1 MTKGTIQSKLD
12 HLDAAWAQ
20 FQALDDQ
27 IVSAANADDRETD
40 YFTLDLY
47 DQAEGACCVQRDQLL
62 AMLDDFV
69 QTQTLSPA
77 VPPPTSGPRPR
88 SALPRITLP
97 TFSGQFTEWT
107 RFRDLFTSLVVND
120 EAWSDAERF
129 HYLSASLTGEAAQLV
144 QRIPANAANFSQAW
158 ELLEHR
164 YQNRRLLV
172 AAQFDALYGVKS
184 CTTHNATE
192 LKAVLNTTCNVAA
205 VLNSLG
211 IPVNDE
217 SHWIVHHTVRRLDRH
232 TLKEWEKSL
241 GSRVDPPAFS
251 ELLEF
256 LETTIRTLE
265 AFEFRQGTRAPMP
278 ATPPPSRVKA
288 LHTATEAASR
298 SRCNLCQG
306 NHILCFC
313 SAFRSLIPAARLQM
327 VTSRRWCR
335 NCLGP
340 HNTTACPSAKRC
352 QRCAQMHH
360 TMLHEAANEPT
371 TTSVATL
378 HTTKRHELTT
388 GTVSVLLATAL
399 VTASAGNR
407 KVTARALIDPCSEVS
422 LISESLVQRMRLPR
436 TSSSQLVLG
445 AGGKVT
451 AATRGRVNLT
461 LTSTAP
467 VCSQS
472 CKVEALVLSRLT
484 AYQPSCAAQTPHWPH
499 TSGLPLADPRTTST
513 TPIELLLGADVYP
526 QIVLE
531 GIRHGGRYAPIAQET
546 IFGWILSGPTAR
558 RRSPTQA
565 VSTHTCTT
573 DDLTSLV
580 RRFWEQ
586 EEVAAPT
593 STHRTAEEKAVEE
606 TFRRTHYRQA
616 DGRYVVRL
624 CFKDASPSLG
634 ESHSIARRI
643 LLSTERR
650 LRDNP
655 ALGAA
660 YHDFMRE
667 YRHLGHMQEVPRDEE
682 CVRTPHFYLPH
693 HGVLKGI
700 GASAKLRVVFN
711 GSRPSLTGQSLNHY
725 LSAGPKLQ
733 RNLMDVL
740 LRWRRHKIA
749 FLADVEKM
757 YRQIQIH
764 PDDRDFQRILWRDNP
779 EDKILVYHLTT
790 VTYGL
795 TCAPFLAIRTLLQ
808 LADDEEDQFPR
819 GATTLREA
827 TYVDDILS
835 GDSSEE
841 EAVKTRT
848 ELIGICRAG
857 GFTLKKWSSN
867 SDTLTNHLPDEY
879 LATSSTL
886 PWYPELGCSALGLKW
901 HPHNDTLTF
910 SFQSPPTPPPS
921 TVTKRYVLS
930 QVAKLFDPLG
940 WLSPFIVRGKIFLQQ
955 LWQERLD
962 WDEQLPPAA
971 ADTWKRLTADAAD
984 LNQIRLPRWL
994 GTETPATTQQLHVFV
1009 DASEKAYAAAAYIRT
1024 SGPPGTRVTL
1034 IAAKTKTAPL
1044 QSVSLPRLELCAA
1057 VLGARL
1063 LAHLRREL
1071 RVPIDT
1077 SHLWS
1082 DSTVTLAWLHG
1093 EPTRWRTYVA
1103 NRVSEVQT
1111 TVPDVCLHHVSTKD
1125 NPADCASRGI
1135 PASQLTHHPLWWS
1148 GPAWLTEPPTVWDT
1162 TSPIIDTTEEERQPS
1177 TCLHT
1182 QLENAEEE
1190 TMLHRYSSVNRLLR
1204 ISAWC
1209 LRWRE
1214 RRPPSPKPA
1223 ATPQLRHLSCDR
1235 RSWKARKPAGPR
1247 SHSDTNSGRR
1257 SQPSPTDNPFERPAN
1272 FEPCHRSSTVKH
1284 PIILP
1289 PGSRLTQLI
1298 VEQHHQR
1305 TLHGG
1310 VQLTLAS
1317 IRQRYWIPQGR
1328 QRVKGCI
1335 SHCITCLRWRAA
1347 TATQLMGD
1355 LPSHRVTPSR
1365 PFTHTGVD
1373 YAGPFRLKT
1382 APGRGHKSIKGY
1394 VAIFICFSTRA
1405 VHLEAVTDYSTPAF
1419 LAAFR
1424 RFTGRRG
1431 QCASMTSD
1439 CGTNFVG
1446 ADQELRRMFRASSKE
1461 ATFIASQLA
1470 KEGVRW
1476 KFNPAGAPHFGGIW
1490 EAAVRS
1496 VKHHLRRVV
1505 GDLPYTFEELATFL
1519 CQVEACL
1526 NSRPLQALTDDP
1538 EDLTPLTPGHFLI
1551 GGPLLAIPE
1560 PTLHD
1565 VPTPRLTRWQQLQQ
1579 RLEHFWRRW
1588 ASEYL
1593 HQLQSRRKWTTA
1605 QASLNI
1611 GDLTLVKSEITP
1623 PTKWPLAR
1631 ITNVHPG
1638 SDGHVRVVT
1647 VRIATSS
1654 LTRPV
1659 TKIVLLRRAAAT

>member
-1 MTKGTIQSKLD
+1 MPIPRPSYLPEKEELEEYYGPID
-12 HLDAAWAQ
+12 G
-20 FQALDDQ
+20 
-27 IVSAANADDRETD
+27 VVPTD
-40 YFTLDLY
+40 YPDAYRSLLDLQCVVVSLQPPSHVY
-47 DQAEGACCVQRDQLL
+47 HHHRLCQACYNRLTHVERRYYEQGGWHVLCRRDVAGPWAKCRDCGLQLGAIRPAHECTECV
-62 AMLDDFV
+62 
-69 QTQTLSPA
+69 
-77 VPPPTSGPRPR
+77 
-88 SALPRITLP
+88 
-97 TFSGQFTEWT
+97 E
-107 RFRDLFTSLVVND
+107 
-120 EAWSDAERF
+120 ER
-129 HYLSASLTGEAAQLV
+129 YRE
-144 QRIPANAANFSQAW
+144 P
-158 ELLEHR
+158 
-164 YQNRRLLV
+164 
-172 AAQFDALYGVKS
+172 
-184 CTTHNATE
+184 
-192 LKAVLNTTCNVAA
+192 
-205 VLNSLG
+205 
-211 IPVNDE
+211 
-217 SHWIVHHTVRRLDRH
+217 
-232 TLKEWEKSL
+232 
-241 GSRVDPPAFS
+241 
-251 ELLEF
+251 
-256 LETTIRTLE
+256 RTLE

-313 SAFRSLIPAARLQM
+313 SAFRSLTPAARLQM

-407 KVTARALIDPCSEVS
+407 KVTARAMIDPCSEVS

-558 RRSPTQA
+558 RRSPTRD
-565 VSTHTCTT
+565 VSTHTCTI
-573 DDLTSLV
+573 DDLTSL
-580 RRFWEQ
+580 
-586 EEVAAPT
+586 
-593 STHRTAEEKAVEE
+593 
-606 TFRRTHYRQA
+606 
-616 DGRYVVRL
+616 
-624 CFKDASPSLG
+624 DASPSLG
-634 ESHSIARRI
+634 ESHSVARRI

-667 YRHLGHMQEVPRDEE
+667 YRQLGHMQEVPRDEE

-693 HGVLKGI
+693 HGVLKGT

-711 GSRPSLTGQSLNHY
+711 GSRPSSTGQSLNHH

-841 EAVKTRT
+841 EAVKTQT

-886 PWYPELGCSALGLKW
+886 PWHPELGCSALGLKW

-910 SFQSPPTPPPS
+910 SFQGPPTPPPS

-940 WLSPFIVRGKIFLQQ
+940 WLSPFIIRGKIFLQQ

-994 GTETPATTQQLHVFV
+994 GTETPTTN
-1009 DASEKAYAAAAYIRT
+1009 
-1024 SGPPGTRVTL
+1024 
-1034 IAAKTKTAPL
+1034 
-1044 QSVSLPRLELCAA
+1044 
-1057 VLGARL
+1057 
-1063 LAHLRREL
+1063 
-1071 RVPIDT
+1071 
-1077 SHLWS
+1077 W
-1082 DSTVTLAWLHG
+1082 
-1093 EPTRWRTYVA
+1093 
-1103 NRVSEVQT
+1103 
-1111 TVPDVCLHHVSTKD
+1111 
-1125 NPADCASRGI
+1125 
-1135 PASQLTHHPLWWS
+1135 
-1148 GPAWLTEPPTVWDT
+1148 
-1162 TSPIIDTTEEERQPS
+1162 
-1177 TCLHT
+1177 
-1182 QLENAEEE
+1182 
-1190 TMLHRYSSVNRLLR
+1190 
-1204 ISAWC
+1204 
-1209 LRWRE
+1209 
-1214 RRPPSPKPA
+1214 
-1223 ATPQLRHLSCDR
+1223 
-1235 RSWKARKPAGPR
+1235 
-1247 SHSDTNSGRR
+1247 GR
-1257 SQPSPTDNPFERPAN
+1257 
-1272 FEPCHRSSTVKH
+1272 
-1284 PIILP
+1284 
-1289 PGSRLTQLI
+1289 
-1298 VEQHHQR
+1298 
-1305 TLHGG
+1305 
-1310 VQLTLAS
+1310 
-1317 IRQRYWIPQGR
+1317 
-1328 QRVKGCI
+1328 
-1335 SHCITCLRWRAA
+1335 
-1347 TATQLMGD
+1347 
-1355 LPSHRVTPSR
+1355 
-1365 PFTHTGVD
+1365 
-1373 YAGPFRLKT
+1373 
-1382 APGRGHKSIKGY
+1382 
-1394 VAIFICFSTRA
+1394 
-1405 VHLEAVTDYSTPAF
+1405 
-1419 LAAFR
+1419 
-1424 RFTGRRG
+1424 
-1431 QCASMTSD
+1431 
-1439 CGTNFVG
+1439 
-1446 ADQELRRMFRASSKE
+1446 
-1461 ATFIASQLA
+1461 
-1470 KEGVRW
+1470 
-1476 KFNPAGAPHFGGIW
+1476 
-1490 EAAVRS
+1490 
-1496 VKHHLRRVV
+1496 
-1505 GDLPYTFEELATFL
+1505 
-1519 CQVEACL
+1519 
-1526 NSRPLQALTDDP
+1526 
-1538 EDLTPLTPGHFLI
+1538 
-1551 GGPLLAIPE
+1551 
-1560 PTLHD
+1560 
-1565 VPTPRLTRWQQLQQ
+1565 
-1579 RLEHFWRRW
+1579 
-1588 ASEYL
+1588 
-1593 HQLQSRRKWTTA
+1593 
-1605 QASLNI
+1605 
-1611 GDLTLVKSEITP
+1611 
-1623 PTKWPLAR
+1623 
-1631 ITNVHPG
+1631 
-1638 SDGHVRVVT
+1638 
-1647 VRIATSS
+1647 
-1654 LTRPV
+1654 
-1659 TKIVLLRRAAAT
+1659 